1 MEDYNY
7 NNYNNMPDGQLYNV
21 PKNKKPIWAAIVCF
35 VTSLVNL
42 LSLCCCSYILAPISL
57 VFGIIS
63 LAKKWRGTSFA
74 ISGIVISAV
83 TLVFMIISQ
92 IAFGEMSRD
101 LSYIIIESEKYAEE
115 YAETGEIPEAFEK
128 YTAPEYDRY
137 WRMFDCDNFYEF
149 LDFIMSI
156 YNTGRNVENSSDSS
170 NDELDDYDFF
180 NDDDS
185 GFGWNDDD
193 DYDYGEL
200 PIDI

>member
-7 NNYNNMPDGQLYNV
+7 NNFNNEPVRQFNNV
-21 PKNKKPIWAAIVCF
+21 PQDKKPIWAAIVCF

-42 LSLCCCSYILAPISL
+42 VSCCCCTYLLAPVSL

-63 LAKKWRGTSFA
+63 LAKKWRGASFA
-74 ISGIVISAV
+74 VSGIVISSVAI
-83 TLVFMIISQ
+83 VFMIVSQ

-101 LSYIIIESEKYAEE
+101 LSYIIVQSEQYAEE
-115 YAETGEIPEAFEK
+115 YSRTGEIPEEFEK
-128 YTAPEYDRY
+128 YTDPEYDKY
-137 WRMFDCDNFYEF
+137 WETLGFDNFYEF
-149 LDFIMSI
+149 LDFIMSFYGAGI
-156 YNTGRNVENSSDSS
+156 NMDESSDSDD
-170 NDELDDYDFF
+170 DELDDYDFY

-185 GFGWNDDD
+185 GFGWNDDE